1 MSPGSQAEDAPE
13 ANKAMRRTR
22 IAHAA
27 REGLGVEVRR
37 RGARASLAAMHDAAR
52 PSLVSAADFERI
64 VRQTIPLADLFP
76 WVVDDVS
83 YGRCVLRMD
92 TDARHVR
99 AGGTVSG
106 PALMTLADT
115 ALYLVTLSVVGPE
128 PLAVTSDLSIRFLR
142 KLAPGPIFAE
152 ARVLR
157 AGKRLVVGEVTIRA
171 AEDEEPA
178 AHVTGAYALPPPR

>member
-1 MSPGSQAEDAPE
+1 MCAAAERVRA
-13 ANKAMRRTR
+13 TR
-22 IAHAA
+22 
-27 REGLGVEVRR
+27 EVRR
-37 RGARASLAAMHDAAR
+37 CGARASLAAMQDAAR

-76 WVVDDVS
+76 WVVDEVFH
-83 YGRCVLRMD
+83 GRCVLRMD
-92 TDARHVR
+92 TDGRHVR

-142 KLAPGPIFAE
+142 KPAPGPILAE

-157 AGKRLVVGEVTIRA
+157 AGKRLVVGEVTMRA
-171 AEDEEPA
+171 AGDEEPA
-178 AHVTGAYALPPPR
+178 AHVTGAYALPSPR

>member
-1 MSPGSQAEDAPE
+1 MSPGVQDIATKRASGAMARAMCAAAERVRA
-13 ANKAMRRTR
+13 TR
-22 IAHAA
+22 
-27 REGLGVEVRR
+27 EVRR
-37 RGARASLAAMHDAAR
+37 CGARASLAAMQDAAR

-76 WVVDDVS
+76 WVVDEVFH
-83 YGRCVLRMD
+83 GRCVLRMD
-92 TDARHVR
+92 TDGRHVR

-142 KLAPGPIFAE
+142 KPAPGPILAE

-157 AGKRLVVGEVTIRA
+157 AGKRLVVGEVTMRA
-171 AEDEEPA
+171 AGDEEPA
-178 AHVTGAYALPPPR
+178 AHVTGAYALPSPR